1 MSRLTVKGNIVS
13 QKDINKLLEP
23 SNKNQF
29 GMNDAYYKLK
39 EYEDLEEQ
47 GLLLKLPCKVGDTV
61 YIIDKRYT
69 KCSLY
74 DEEYSESSCWNCD
87 KECDSK
93 MYYVVVKRYVGTL
106 EWVVSRL
113 KNFGKTVFLT
123 KEEAEQELKRL
134 EGAENESEV

>member
-47 GLLLKLPCKVGDTV
+47 GLLLKLPCKVGDKIYNIEDG
-61 YIIDKRYT
+61 YIF
-69 KCSLY
+69 
-74 DEEYSESSCWNCD
+74 
-87 KECDSK
+87 ECDAKSIDVRK
-93 MYYVVVKRYVGTL
+93 ENGEYIFCIDYEDFKL
-106 EWVVSRL
+106 DDF
-113 KNFGKTVFLT
+113 NKTVFLT

-134 EGAENESEV
+134 ESAE